1 MWFIALLAESSV
13 QRARLERA
21 DHQNQG
27 KVQVLLLTLAEIFG
41 LGLDPNH
48 GQGKVEDCR
57 LISSIKNLD
66 LTSRSTPKNL

>member
-27 KVQVLLLTLAEIFG
+27 KVQVLLLTLPEIFG

-48 GQGKVEDCR
+48 GRGKVEDCL
-57 LISSIKNLD
+57 LISTIKNLD